1 MSGLPSSVRRSERS
15 RRAILEAALE
25 LCTERGYGR
34 VTVEAIAARAGVSK
48 KTIYRWWPAKSG
60 ILMEI
65 FTDVLADAAPFA
77 DTGDI
82 EADLRRHIGLAVQL
96 LGTPPYGPAYAGILS
111 ELHHDEDLARDLAER
126 VVDPRVD
133 LAVTLLVQAQ
143 DRGQI
148 PSGADP
154 RLMVELLY
162 GPVYYRHV
170 LRKPPQDEAAIAALV
185 AVVLRGPEAEA
196 GGPSGGEPDAAP
208 VAEAGL
214 V

>member
-1 MSGLPSSVRRSERS
+1 MSGMPSSVRRSERS
-15 RRAILEAALE
+15 RHAILEAALE

-65 FTDVLADAAPFA
+65 FTEVLSDAAPFA

-82 EADLRRHIGLAVQL
+82 EADLRRHIGLAVRL

-111 ELHHDEDLARDLAER
+111 ELHHDEELARDLAER

-133 LAVTLLVQAQ
+133 LAVTLLARAQ
-143 DRGQI
+143 ERGQI
-148 PSGADP
+148 PAGADP

-170 LRKPPQDEAAIAALV
+170 LRKPPQDEATIAALV
-185 AVVLRGPEAEA
+185 ALVLRGPGAA
-196 GGPSGGEPDAAP
+196 AAP
-208 VAEAGL
+208 VAAPVPEAGL
-214 V
+214 A

>member
-1 MSGLPSSVRRSERS
+1 MSALPSSVRRSERS

-65 FTDVLADAAPFA
+65 FTDVLSDAAPFA

-82 EADLRRHIGLAVQL
+82 EADLRVHIGLAVRL
-96 LGTPPYGPAYAGILS
+96 LGSPPYGPAYAGILS
-111 ELHHDEDLARDLAER
+111 ELHHDDELARDLAER
-126 VVDPRVD
+126 VVDPRVE
-133 LAVTLLVQAQ
+133 LAVTLLTRAQ
-143 DRGQI
+143 ERGQI
-148 PSGADP
+148 RADADP

-170 LRKPPQDEAAIAALV
+170 LRKPPQDEATIAALV
-185 AVVLRGPEAEA
+185 AVVLRGPGAVAGGEPGAEAEA
-196 GGPSGGEPDAAP
+196 
-208 VAEAGL
+208 VAGL
-214 V
+214 A